1 MKWCQ
6 LENTDTSSV
15 NSAIC
20 ESHGAPKHV
29 RQDLSRSTSVLP
41 HLGQIPTAWTELRYT
56 KSWRHVTT
64 RLDCFA
70 VILHVVQMKENA
82 KK

>member
-1 MKWCQ
+1 MEQRQFEKT
-6 LENTDTSSV
+6 ETSSV
-15 NSAIC
+15 NSVIC

-56 KSWRHVTT
+56 KSWRQVRT
-64 RLDCFA
+64 RLDCLA
-70 VILHVVQMKENA
+70 LILHVV
-82 KK
+82 